1 MNKVVAGI
9 VMLAFALGASAGAAM
24 LFAAK
29 RVPNATSAL
38 SPRWTETRWPFP
50 MDQWGLGQAFRCS
63 AVDCGS
69 DVQLYLRS
77 KTGFCNCN
85 AGITDDDELNRVSD
99 AELFGPALVPQTAGR
114 VIATGGLTG
123 RSQSFAGAQTSRPG
137 QGIWV
142 AALHLRCDAVVVTAL
157 AAEDELARIE
167 PAVIAFLDRR
177 LPLQTTVAA
186 AGR

>member
-1 MNKVVAGI
+1 
-9 VMLAFALGASAGAAM
+9 
-24 LFAAK
+24 
-29 RVPNATSAL
+29 
-38 SPRWTETRWPFP
+38 
-50 MDQWGLGQAFRCS
+50 
-63 AVDCGS
+63 
-69 DVQLYLRS
+69 
-77 KTGFCNCN
+77 
-85 AGITDDDELNRVSD
+85 
-99 AELFGPALVPQTAGR
+99 
-114 VIATGGLTG
+114 LTG